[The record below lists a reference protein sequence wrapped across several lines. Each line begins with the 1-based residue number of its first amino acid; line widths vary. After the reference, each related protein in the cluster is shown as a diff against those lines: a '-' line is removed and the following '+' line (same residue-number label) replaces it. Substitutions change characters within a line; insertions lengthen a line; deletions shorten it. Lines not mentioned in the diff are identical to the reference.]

1 MGQTVSGTGRI
12 AAAEL
17 EAESESTARNVME
30 SLLNLVLLLLEPMF
44 FEKTVITN

>member
-17 EAESESTARNVME
+17 EAESAVGHIDHK
-30 SLLNLVLLLLEPMF
+30 LP
-44 FEKTVITN
+44 VIT